1 MTVLGDHKDK
11 FGASFDD
18 NKKILN
24 DISIIRSKSLKN
36 KIAGYITKLIKNE
49 IRINAEKE
57 KQQSDVTE
65 PESKDTIVVERPQIH
80 GGKGSTKD
88 VVDTSEI
95 VKTES
100 TESPKKDTDTNE

>member
-49 IRINAEKE
+49 IRINAERE
-57 KQQSDVTE
+57 NQQSDQEINTDTE
-65 PESKDTIVVERPQIH
+65 VPTDT
-80 GGKGSTKD
+80 D
-88 VVDTSEI
+88 
-95 VKTES
+95 KTES

>member
-49 IRINAEKE
+49 TRINSEKE
-57 KQQSDVTE
+57 NQQSDQ
-65 PESKDTIVVERPQIH
+65 K
-80 GGKGSTKD
+80 ST
-88 VVDTSEI
+88 VDTEI
-95 VKTES
+95 PADTDKTES

>member
-24 DISIIRSKSLKN
+24 DISTIRSKQLKN

-49 IRINAEKE
+49 IRNNAEKE
-57 KQQSDVTE
+57 NQESDQKTTVDIE
-65 PESKDTIVVERPQIH
+65 VP
-80 GGKGSTKD
+80 
-88 VVDTSEI
+88 VDTD
-95 VKTES
+95 KTES
-100 TESPKKDTDTNE
+100 AESPKKDTDTNE

>member
-1 MTVLGDHKDK
+1 MILDDYKDQ
-11 FGASFDD
+11 FGVSFDD

-57 KQQSDVTE
+57 NQQSDQETNTDTE
-65 PESKDTIVVERPQIH
+65 VPTDT
-80 GGKGSTKD
+80 D
-88 VVDTSEI
+88 
-95 VKTES
+95 KTES
-100 TESPKKDTDTNE
+100 SESPKKDTDTNE

>member
-57 KQQSDVTE
+57 NQQSDQETNTDTE
-65 PESKDTIVVERPQIH
+65 VSTDTEIPA
-80 GGKGSTKD
+80 
-88 VVDTSEI
+88 DTD
-95 VKTES
+95 KTES